1 MKVKLVDIYNSVP
14 VMNKILETPLPASIS
29 FQLSKLLKSLNE
41 EMKSIEEQR
50 IKLVEKYGTKGENQE
65 VIVSDEQK
73 QKFMQEFS
81 DLLNTE
87 VEVTWQPLSASK
99 FDALQLSVN
108 EMSRVQFLFS
118 E

>member
-1 MKVKLVDIYNSVP
+1 M
-14 VMNKILETPLPASIS
+14 
-29 FQLSKLLKSLNE
+29 
-41 EMKSIEEQR
+41 
-50 IKLVEKYGTKGENQE
+50 
-65 VIVSDEQK
+65 VSEDKK
-73 QKFMQEFS
+73 QDFLQEFS

-108 EMSRVQFLFS
+108 EMSRVQFLFA